1 MKVRVR
7 LHTFSSCEKEH
18 VLSLVTFQMY
28 LYVIIL
34 ECVFFSCQACIS
46 FLYLIFYNPGN
57 ELFQHD
63 IKTKLLL

>member
-1 MKVRVR
+1 MKVKVK
-7 LHTFSSCEKEH
+7 LHTFSSCEKEL

-34 ECVFFSCQACIS
+34 EYVFSSACTS
-46 FLYLIFYNPGN
+46 FLYLIFNNLGN

-63 IKTKLLL
+63 IKTKLFL